1 MHLVANRE
9 SPVSFLTQ
17 PLNRR
22 FVLRGLGA
30 AISLP
35 LLEAMLPVVRGA
47 DSKFKPLEKS
57 LVAHPRVIFCY
68 VPNGVNILE
77 WVPKDTGRDY
87 TLSPTL
93 EGLREHRSDFS
104 VISGLGH
111 PNSEGGHSGADTWL
125 TGAKLKSVPGSDYTN
140 TISADQVAAEVFGK
154 ATRIPSLQFSD
165 QSGTGS
171 AGHSHTLS
179 FDRGGTPL
187 PAESSPKQLFE
198 RLFVPDA
205 SADRAATL
213 ERYDQKKSILDSVMQ
228 EAQSLHRKLGQ
239 QDQRKLDEYL
249 ASVRETEQ
257 RVERLKSWI
266 DVPKPTVESKELQ
279 LNSQPS
285 NAHDRPMWLDVM
297 MELSYL
303 SFLTDTT
310 RVIAFE
316 WSREAGG
323 FGGGGENHHELS
335 HHGGDPDML
344 NKLAAI
350 DRFHV
355 SRLARFLTFLKAT
368 SEAEGHMLDRTIVMF
383 GSGMNSG
390 EGGAHSPK
398 NLPLIVAGG
407 MQLGLKQ
414 GQHLAFDPDNH
425 PPLSSVLLTLLQ
437 AVGVEQSQFQD
448 ANSRLTGLV

>member
-1 MHLVANRE
+1 M
-9 SPVSFLTQ
+9 SFLTQ
-17 PLNRR
+17 PLSRR
-22 FVLRGLGA
+22 HVLRGLGA

-35 LLEAMLPVVRGA
+35 FLEAMLPSVHSA
-47 DSKFKPLEKS
+47 DSKFKPLAKS
-57 LVAHPRVIFCY
+57 VAMHPRMIFCY
-68 VPNGVNILE
+68 VPNGVNILD
-77 WVPKDTGRDY
+77 WVPKEAGRQY

-93 EGLREHRSDFS
+93 EGLKEHREEFS

-125 TGAKLKSVPGSDYTN
+125 TGAKLKAVPGSDYTN
-140 TISADQVAAEVFGK
+140 TISADQVAAEVLGK

-187 PAESSPKQLFE
+187 PSESSPKQLFE

-205 SADRAATL
+205 SADREATL
-213 ERYDQKKSILDSVMQ
+213 QRYAQKKSILDNVLN

-257 RVERLKSWI
+257 RVERLKGWI
-266 DVPKPTVESKELQ
+266 DVPKANVDATDLQ
-279 LNSQPS
+279 LGSQPG

-297 MELSYL
+297 LELSYL

-344 NKLAAI
+344 KKLAAI

-355 SRLARFLTFLKAT
+355 SRLARFLSFLKAT
-368 SEAEGHMLDRTIVMF
+368 QEADGHMLDRTLVMF

-390 EGGAHSPK
+390 EGGDHSPK

-407 MQLGLKQ
+407 MKLGLKH
-414 GQHLAFDPDNH
+414 GQHLAFDPSNH
-425 PPLSSVLLTLLQ
+425 PPLSSVLLTLIQ
-437 AVGVEQSQFQD
+437 ATGIEHNQFQD